1 MSSICLNIPAAGL
14 GSRPPSIVSTD
25 EGGFNEP
32 SPEIKA
38 KLKPAYT
45 FDPSE
50 LDAITHSPPLPD
62 ELPPIPLHHP
72 NTLHSST
79 STVPPSQFAA
89 PHPSVLDQS
98 TSNEHSLHYVDF
110 GYRFN
115 PDGSET
121 RPVYG
126 DTELYSSPTN
136 NSPVLLAEQQLLQ
149 QQERIKAQYRSP
161 LANGFG
167 GSKESSVLYATIKP
181 ELPPPADLFL
191 ECSSNGY
198 DTLSTTEKIYH
209 SPQTILDPTRSN
221 LVHDAELNP
230 AYPLMTS
237 FAQLPVPPPR
247 PPLPDGPPLD
257 LDGVEYADAD
267 ELADEVVASN
277 GNRIDFEE
285 ADAVMTADEEERLLS
300 AR

>member
-14 GSRPPSIVSTD
+14 GSRPPSIISTD

-38 KLKPAYT
+38 KLKPSYT

-50 LDAITHSPPLPD
+50 LEAITHSPPLPD
-62 ELPPIPLHHP
+62 ELPPIPLHHT
-72 NTLHSST
+72 NTLLQQSSA
-79 STVPPSQFAA
+79 SSSVLPSQFVAQ
-89 PHPSVLDQS
+89 SVLDTS
-98 TSNEHSLHYVDF
+98 SSNEHSLHYVDF
-110 GYRFN
+110 GYRLN

-126 DTELYSSPTN
+126 ESDLYSSPTTK
-136 NSPVLLAEQQLLQ
+136 SPILLAEQQLLQ
-149 QQERIKAQYRSP
+149 QQERIKAQYRTP

-181 ELPPPADLFL
+181 EVPPPSDLFL
-191 ECSSNGY
+191 ECSANGY
-198 DTLSTTEKIYH
+198 DATSTTEKIYH

-221 LVHDAELNP
+221 FNEELNP
-230 AYPLMTS
+230 PHPPMSS
-237 FAQLPVPPPR
+237 FGQLPEPPPR
-247 PPLPDGPPLD
+247 PPLPEGPPLD
-257 LDGVEYADAD
+257 LDGVEFADA
-267 ELADEVVASN
+267 EEADEPLSSDRV
-277 GNRIDFEE
+277 DFL